1 MNYDDEPP
9 LHKDPITITIWVLL
23 ALIIGFF
30 VWTYTKTV
38 SPNLNYEIRE
48 ESVLRQIIPHYI
60 PKFQY
65 SVMACISGYSSVET
79 CPNRDCITASG
90 KEADEYLIACPYHI
104 PLGSV
109 VKIKGIGR
117 FTCADR
123 TAYWIQEKYGDTFDL
138 WFGDDYE
145 GAKEFGRKYLEV
157 EVYN

>member
-1 MNYDDEPP
+1 MNWISKNPRQEPQ
-9 LHKDPITITIWVLL
+9 
-23 ALIIGFF
+23 
-30 VWTYTKTV
+30 
-38 SPNLNYEIRE
+38 NYIPRE
-48 ESVLRQIIPHYI
+48 ESMVRQTNVHYY
-60 PKFQY
+60 PSFRY
-65 SVMACISGYSSVET
+65 STLACISGYSSVET
-79 CPNRDCITASG
+79 CPDGKCITASG
-90 KEADEYLIACPYHI
+90 KEADKYLIACPYHI

-145 GAKEFGRKYLEV
+145 GAREFGRKYLEV

>member
-1 MNYDDEPP
+1 MRIEDDVP
-9 LHKDPITITIWVLL
+9 LHKDPLVWFIAIC
-23 ALIIGFF
+23 LISCFIIMN
-30 VWTYTKTV
+30 WISKN
-38 SPNLNYEIRE
+38 PRQEPQNYIPRE
-48 ESVLRQIIPHYI
+48 ESMVRQTNVHYY
-60 PKFQY
+60 PSFRY
-65 SVMACISGYSSVET
+65 STLACISGYSSVET
-79 CPNRDCITASG
+79 CPDGKCITASG
-90 KEADEYLIACPYHI
+90 KEADKYLIACPYHI

>member
-1 MNYDDEPP
+1 MRIEDDVPLRRDPVFWFVIICIISFFIIMNWISKNPRQEPQ
-9 LHKDPITITIWVLL
+9 
-23 ALIIGFF
+23 
-30 VWTYTKTV
+30 
-38 SPNLNYEIRE
+38 NYIPRE
-48 ESVLRQIIPHYI
+48 ESMVRQTNVHYY
-60 PKFQY
+60 PSFRY
-65 SVMACISGYSSVET
+65 STLACISGYSSVET
-79 CPNRDCITASG
+79 CPDGECITASG
-90 KEADEYLIACPYHI
+90 KEADKYLIACPYHI